1 MNSVLQRIK
10 TNSLITA
17 LIYAL
22 LGLSLLIWPGVSTD
36 ILCILLGVV
45 LLGCGIIDGII
56 YLSNRDGSLYST
68 AHLLLG
74 IVLAVI
80 GIWIMRSSPGLIIS
94 VIPRVIGILICIHGL
109 ADVGDAMTLRRSG
122 YGRWS
127 TALIL
132 GILTLALGA
141 VLVYD
146 PFDAVNT
153 VMRVLGFFLLY
164 DGVSD
169 IWITTRVSQVLKQA
183 EKDAKAQAD
192 AVDVDFKDVP

>member
-80 GIWIMRSSPGLIIS
+80 GIWIMRSPGLIIS

-109 ADVGDAMTLRRSG
+109 ADVSDAMTLRRSG